1 MADCTNSSFNASKSF
16 KSLIL
21 SPCKSFSQSPGKLQV
36 PANSRLRVRNVAFL
50 KVSPR
55 VVPRAVLHPAPAIR
69 SLLVGAPLSHSNF
82 MSGSARTPHKYDH
95 FHEKTF
101 IYNFIPSFQA
111 RQFACRPFELPP
123 EQDLCRAALD
133 VPLPSTHRARKHRKI
148 LLRSSPRYISAD
160 RVRPRPLPTLPND
173 PPKCLPQK
181 RRLILC
187 LKDGQ
192 NLSKPGPL
200 PFFIDLQSLIDR
212 FIGPL
217 TNSTRRELFDKAKI
231 SLKSQAYYSLLETV
245 TDALGPKK
253 DFVRVFYLDGREVE
267 DLANVDED
275 CQVMLF
281 SSTGS
286 FQGVK
291 GL

>member
-1 MADCTNSSFNASKSF
+1 MADHTDSSFNASKSF

-21 SPCKSFSQSPGKLQV
+21 APCKSFSQSPGKLQV
-36 PANSRLRVRNVAFL
+36 PTNSRLRVRNTAFL

-111 RQFACRPFELPP
+111 RQFAYRPFELPP
-123 EQDLCRAALD
+123 EQDCRAVE
-133 VPLPSTHRARKHRKI
+133 VPVPSTLPARKHRKI

-160 RVRPRPLPTLPND
+160 RVRPRLLPTLPND
-173 PPKCLPQK
+173 PAKGSSQK

-192 NLSKPGPL
+192 DLSKPGHL
-200 PFFIDLQSLIDR
+200 PFFVDLQSLIDR

-217 TNSTRRELFDKAKI
+217 TNSTRREVFDKAKI

-245 TDALGPKK
+245 TEALGPKK
-253 DFVRVFYLDGREVE
+253 DFVRVFYVDGREVE

-281 SSTGS
+281 SYTGS
-286 FQGVK
+286 FKGVK